1 MIHLIGDYYMKSDK
15 LSYAVGKPRKELVRG
30 AELAEVKYYSTI
42 GSAVI
47 STSERALRDKIATGE
62 ITTLHDAVEE
72 LRRIKDE
79 ILAAIGDGEG
89 VQ

>member
-15 LSYAVGKPRKELVRG
+15 FSYIVGKPRKELVRG

-42 GSAVI
+42 GSAVT
-47 STSERALRDKIATGE
+47 STSERALRDKIAAEE

-79 ILAAIGDGEG
+79 ILAVIGDGEG